1 MLLNRRPWLS
11 TDSQVGQCKEYLSW
25 ANYQTYSDSSFN
37 PCRGATCT
45 TPSSLTAAA
54 AAYGG
59 WDKVAWGISTE
70 SQHFRPSVASGVAF
84 QQHLQSEHPDMRGVM
99 VWTAEFS
106 SVCSP

>member
-1 MLLNRRPWLS
+1 MNLWPVSAISLR
-11 TDSQVGQCKEYLSW
+11 TD
-25 ANYQTYSDSSFN
+25 SDSSFN
-37 PCRGATCT
+37 PCRGASPSTCT
-45 TPSSLTAAA
+45 TPSSLTTAAST
-54 AAYGG
+54 YGG

-84 QQHLQSEHPDMRGVM
+84 QQHLQEEHKDMRGVM